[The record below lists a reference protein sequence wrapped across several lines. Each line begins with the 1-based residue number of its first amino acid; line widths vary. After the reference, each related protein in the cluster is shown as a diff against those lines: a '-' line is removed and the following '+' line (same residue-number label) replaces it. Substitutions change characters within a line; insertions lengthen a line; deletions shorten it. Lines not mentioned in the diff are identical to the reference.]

1 MAGRIGEAGSRWR
14 RAILAPPPAGPG
26 TRTNARRHAQ
36 LFVLG
41 LLATALAGTLLLALP
56 WVTRDGQSTPIVD
69 AFFTAV
75 SASTVTGLVVVD
87 TLDHWNGWGQAIILV
102 LIQLG
107 GLGFSVGASL
117 LLQMLRRGAGAYTL
131 RDELLLKD
139 GAPALSI
146 QEAVSLAGRI
156 VRFTFVVE
164 LLGALLLAVW
174 FVEATESPPL
184 EALWN
189 GLFLAI
195 SAFCNAGFDLF
206 GGFRSAQPVASDVWV
221 NLVMIALIQAGSLS
235 YIVFA
240 DTAEKRSWRAL
251 ALDTKIVLS
260 MNTVLLAAGA
270 LVFLAAEWGAA
281 LAGMGVGNKVLA
293 SLFQTVAVRTAG
305 FTSVDWNLA
314 HPLTLF
320 FWLGLMF
327 VGGASGSTAGGVRL
341 NTAGVVLAAVVST
354 LRGLTETQVWGRRV
368 ATPLVFRAV
377 TIIVIFLGI
386 YGAATGLLAIAE
398 NHVSHQGR
406 AIIDLMFETM
416 SALATVGLST
426 GITPLLTTAGK
437 LVLCAAML
445 VGRVGPLTAVY
456 ALQRHQEPARYR
468 FPEEA
473 VRIG

>member
-1 MAGRIGEAGSRWR
+1 M
-14 RAILAPPPAGPG
+14 ILAPPAPGPG

-36 LFVLG
+36 IFVLG
-41 LLATALAGTLLLALP
+41 LFATTLAGAVLLTLP
-56 WVTRDGQSTPIVD
+56 WVARNGESTPVVD

-87 TLDHWNGWGQAIILV
+87 TLDHWNWWGQAIILV

-146 QEAVSLAGRI
+146 QEAVYLAGRI

-174 FVEATESPPL
+174 FVTSRGSPL
-184 EALWN
+184 REALWN
-189 GLFLAI
+189 GLFLAV

-206 GGFRSAQPVASDVWV
+206 GGFRSVQPVAEDVWP
-221 NLVMIALIQAGSLS
+221 NLVMIVLVQAGALS
-235 YIVFA
+235 YIVFS
-240 DTAEKRSWRAL
+240 DVAEKRSWRAL
-251 ALDTKIVLS
+251 SLDTKIVLS
-260 MNTVLLAAGA
+260 MNAVLLAAGA
-270 LVFLAAEWGAA
+270 LVFLAAEWGAS
-281 LAGMGVGNKVLA
+281 LAAFTPTTKVLA
-293 SLFQTVAVRTAG
+293 ALFQTVAARTAG
-305 FTSVDWNLA
+305 YTSIDWNLA

-341 NTAGVVLAAVVST
+341 NTVGVVVAAVAST

-377 TIIVIFLGI
+377 TIIAIFLGI

-426 GITPLLTTAGK
+426 GITPLLSTPGK

>member
-1 MAGRIGEAGSRWR
+1 M
-14 RAILAPPPAGPG
+14 PPAPGPG

-36 LFVLG
+36 IFVLG
-41 LLATALAGTLLLALP
+41 LFATTLAGAVLLTLP
-56 WVTRDGQSTPIVD
+56 WVARNGESTPVVD

-87 TLDHWNGWGQAIILV
+87 TLDHWNWWGQAVILV

-146 QEAVSLAGRI
+146 QEAVYLAGRI

-174 FVEATESPPL
+174 FVTSRGSPL
-184 EALWN
+184 REALWN
-189 GLFLAI
+189 GLFLAV

-206 GGFRSAQPVASDVWV
+206 GGFRSVQPVAEDVWP
-221 NLVMIALIQAGSLS
+221 NLVMIVLVQAGALS
-235 YIVFA
+235 YIVFS
-240 DTAEKRSWRAL
+240 DVAEKRSWRAL
-251 ALDTKIVLS
+251 SLDTKIVLS
-260 MNTVLLAAGA
+260 MNAVLLAAGA
-270 LVFLAAEWGAA
+270 LVFLAAEWGAS
-281 LAGMGVGNKVLA
+281 LAAFTPTTKVLA
-293 SLFQTVAVRTAG
+293 ALFQTVAARTAG
-305 FTSVDWNLA
+305 YTSIDWNLA

-341 NTAGVVLAAVVST
+341 NTVGVVVAAVVST

-377 TIIVIFLGI
+377 TIIAIFLGI

-426 GITPLLTTAGK
+426 GITPLLSTPGK